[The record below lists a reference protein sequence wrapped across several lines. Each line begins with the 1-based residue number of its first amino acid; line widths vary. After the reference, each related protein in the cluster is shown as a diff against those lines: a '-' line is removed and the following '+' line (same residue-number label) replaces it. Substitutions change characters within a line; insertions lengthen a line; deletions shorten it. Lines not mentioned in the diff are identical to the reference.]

1 MHHAIA
7 TSTDPSVMM
16 LVGKG
21 SKSRI
26 EWCVLEVKC
35 MVCYNIQNDLVKDYE
50 GGQYSQKYSFHAPM
64 LPRSEIEDKWKQSV
78 FMLSTS

>member
-1 MHHAIA
+1 
-7 TSTDPSVMM
+7 
-16 LVGKG
+16 
-21 SKSRI
+21 
-26 EWCVLEVKC
+26 

-78 FMLSTS
+78 VILSTS